1 MLVDNMELYQQIRP
15 NALTEA
21 RKDRLIFEPFW
32 DDFKLRLCWSSNS
45 VQKIIENIAEQH
57 ICFERIHPFSDGNG
71 RTGRIMLNQQLI
83 NAGLLPITIEKN
95 SKYRQAFKF
104 YDKNK
109 DVSLMAHV
117 ISSAEIDA
125 MNRIKELQ
133 SKRDISTFGYHN

>member
-1 MLVDNMELYQQIRP
+1 
-15 NALTEA
+15 
-21 RKDRLIFEPFW
+21 
-32 DDFKLRLCWSSNS
+32 
-45 VQKIIENIAEQH
+45 
-57 ICFERIHPFSDGNG
+57 
-71 RTGRIMLNQQLI
+71 MLNQQLI